1 MRLCFYVIPWF
12 VRPLPERC
20 RHADLGIKSPPVG
33 LPALLFKVIEG
44 ADRSLEHPVAVCRT
58 SQRPALSDALKR
70 IPIGVVCIKK
80 TPAVRDKL
88 VYPHVSRLISIDL
101 PVRTMLGTVYYGC
114 THGPRQ
120 RT

>member
-1 MRLCFYVIPWF
+1 MKIIAMGSDDPMSFYCS
-12 VRPLPERC
+12 L
-20 RHADLGIKSPPVG
+20 
-33 LPALLFKVIEG
+33 EG

-88 VYPHVSRLISIDL
+88 VYLHVSRLISIDL